1 MEEAD
6 RLMKDTRTMKKWR
19 QKLPKRSIL
28 GEIDN
33 LIHENLPTKTK
44 TSKPLPEVELPPPKK
59 LKQDFFA
66 KREPTSVESGSDKN
80 EPKPVAAPVFGTA
93 NAAKKAPVEK
103 PKKVN
108 GKKPIPVIKGQM
120 RITAFMR
127 V

>member
-80 EPKPVAAPVFGTA
+80 EPKPVAAQ
-93 NAAKKAPVEK
+93 KAPVEK
-103 PKKVN
+103 PKKVT